1 MTAAAMTAAT
11 ITDVM
16 LPSFATMLHEL
27 AFQIETVVFR
37 ICGTASGMDLHG
49 SPRLDKR
56 GTRVPSLGCW
66 TRVEQGSLATMLFT
80 LQ

>member
-1 MTAAAMTAAT
+1 MTAAT

-16 LPSFATMLHEL
+16 LPSFATILHEF

-37 ICGTASGMDLHG
+37 ICGTASGRDLHG

-56 GTRVPSLGCW
+56 GSRSPIAGLLDAGGAGFLGNN
-66 TRVEQGSLATMLFT
+66 VIYIAVVM
-80 LQ
+80 